1 VQSGAPAALVEVVEH
16 QLGQL
21 AVGRTRPVLDMDS
34 LLFVLGCMVGFF
46 TGYFT
51 AAVLVSEK
59 ASTMKDQKA
68 DEHEPFSMDQ

>member
-1 VQSGAPAALVEVVEH
+1 VVEVVEH
-16 QLGQL
+16 QLELEL
-21 AVGRTRPVLDMDS
+21 AVGRAGPLLAMDS

-68 DEHEPFSMDQ
+68 DEQEPYSMDQ